1 MKTTLNYSIKMFRV
15 KIFKAHMDF
24 IIWFYGTLEATFCQ
38 VWYKMIYHLIEMMI
52 NSLTNRLQI
61 NREKEWWA
69 YFSNLAGYFSS
80 IKSLLQG
87 DFATFCQLVSRLN
100 QSYTFWEFHIKALN
114 KIEHQFLN
122 SEQTRTCSSI
132 SNRTWTLYFW
142 LQMNGHRTSNLI
154 ESNIWLTNYASNRL

>member
-1 MKTTLNYSIKMFRV
+1 MFYHLEPNESNPKLFDFRMFRV

-100 QSYTFWEFHIKALN
+100 QTYTFFLYQSYFLLTRYVKMKVIKLEN
-114 KIEHQFLN
+114 NRSNFRQKLK
-122 SEQTRTCSSI
+122 CSQACAWVISI
-132 SNRTWTLYFW
+132 
-142 LQMNGHRTSNLI
+142 I
-154 ESNIWLTNYASNRL
+154 TN

>member
-1 MKTTLNYSIKMFRV
+1 MFRV

-87 DFATFCQLVSRLN
+87 DFATIFQLVSRLN
-100 QSYTFWEFHIKALN
+100 QTYTFLLISKLSSVFRLTTGCPGSKFATSDAYILVNFWVRW
-114 KIEHQFLN
+114 KIP
-122 SEQTRTCSSI
+122 SSMKVWKVYI
-132 SNRTWTLYFW
+132 FS
-142 LQMNGHRTSNLI
+142 
-154 ESNIWLTNYASNRL
+154 

>member
-100 QSYTFWEFHIKALN
+100 QTYTFFLYQSYFLLTRYVKMKVIKLEN
-114 KIEHQFLN
+114 NRSNFRQMLK
-122 SEQTRTCSSI
+122 CSQAWVISI
-132 SNRTWTLYFW
+132 
-142 LQMNGHRTSNLI
+142 I
-154 ESNIWLTNYASNRL
+154 TN